1 VSRWRKPPSQPLQ
14 GPVEPCQ
21 KWRFEPWRITVS
33 HLFYSHSVFIFAKRW
48 KLQWTLVKLH
58 HSLSQ
63 CSKVLRWIW
72 TCLRRGATD
81 GYWSEGESSPVW
93 AAAVLFPAFK
103 FGDFGG
109 RCWNLVRVYRLRT
122 VCCDQRRPFKA
133 PLQTWVHVEQVAYQK
148 RSVLGGISHSGQ
160 RCLFL
165 RNRGILGP
173 MDVCKQDS
181 PIWN

>member
-1 VSRWRKPPSQPLQ
+1 MRADGFHHPNRCKDLLSHVRNGGLSPGGSQ
-14 GPVEPCQ
+14 CH
-21 KWRFEPWRITVS
+21 I
-33 HLFYSHSVFIFAKRW
+33 YSILIQSSSQDAS
-48 KLQWTLVKLH
+48 LQWTLVKLH

-93 AAAVLFPAFK
+93 NAAVLFLAFK
-103 FGDFGG
+103 FRDFGG

-181 PIWN
+181 LIWN